1 MHNVGIVNNKEHT
14 MTKIKRL
21 KQSQKLRII
30 IDKIGIYTTAKQIR
44 WGLFGFTTQN
54 AAAQKALDALEFQ
67 RSGSGVADGATIGL
81 CGTWEGHQV
90 QLDILV

>member
-1 MHNVGIVNNKEHT
+1 

-30 IDKIGIYTTAKQIR
+30 IDRIGIYTTAKQIR

-54 AAAQKALDALEFQ
+54 AAAQKALDALEFS
-67 RSGSGVADGATIGL
+67 RSCGGVLANTVGQA
-81 CGTWEGHQV
+81 GTWEGHQV
-90 QLDILV
+90 QIDILA